1 MRSIRKRILSL
12 TLTCVLIS
20 NITVMLIGFVCVSS
34 VLRKDSNQI
43 IEQLAAKKAMELDA
57 KLITVEKSVR
67 NMKGYLTSRL
77 DENPQFWRQEDEVE
91 DAVSRFRRLA
101 GLELENTEGAVGA
114 YFRTASEIGI
124 PDNGIYLVRT
134 DDDQYMELSVAELV
148 AHDRNDETGT
158 NLYLEPLKTGEAVWL
173 LPHQSDGSNRRVI
186 SYIVPVIQ
194 NNQAWGIVGMDLDVA
209 SIVEIAG
216 SVGGYKDS
224 SMILMDHEGNFVYH
238 PDYPDGVLKS
248 QFPEELE
255 KISNRMYRGRTN
267 EKIISYRWN
276 GASRRVL
283 FRKLRN
289 EMMSVGITVSVSEV
303 SRPSTIYMLYTA
315 LIVAAVC
322 AVVIAVSARMSRLI
336 VKPLQDLTEVA
347 QKLASGD
354 LDVKIRCETHDE
366 VEVLANS
373 LQHTADELKKHV
385 ASVNEFARTD
395 ALTNVHN
402 KAAYQEMVESL
413 TADIRDGKAEFS
425 VVVLDVNCLKHM
437 NDTYG
442 HEAGD
447 LWITGAATAAERA
460 FGRSRVYRIG
470 GDEFAVILDAGD
482 RRHYDRMIAEFAQ
495 ELERFNNRADKIYTE
510 VLQVACGVADY
521 DRSVDQQYADVFRRA
536 DNQMYENKKVLKGLL

>member
-1 MRSIRKRILSL
+1 MRSIRKRILSMA
-12 TLTCVLIS
+12 LTCVLIS
-20 NITVMLIGFVCVSS
+20 NITVMVIGFVCVSS
-34 VLRKDSNQI
+34 VLRKGSNQI
-43 IEQLAAKKAMELDA
+43 IEQLAEKKALEVDA

-77 DENPQFWRQEDEVE
+77 DENPQFWRQEDEFE
-91 DAVSRFRRLA
+91 DAISRFHRLA
-101 GLELENTEGAVGA
+101 SLELRNTEGAVGA
-114 YFRTASEIGI
+114 YFRTAPEIDI
-124 PDNGIYLVRT
+124 PDDGIYLIRT
-134 DDDQYMELSVAELV
+134 DDDQYLDLSVTELV
-148 AHDRNDETGT
+148 THDRNDETDT
-158 NLYLEPLKTGEAVWL
+158 NLYMEPLKTGEMVWL
-173 LPHQSDGSNRRVI
+173 LPHQSEGSNRRVI
-186 SYIVPVIQ
+186 SYIVPIIH
-194 NNQAWGIVGMDLDVA
+194 NNQAWGIVGMDLDVS
-209 SIVEIAG
+209 SIVDIVD
-216 SVGGYKDS
+216 SVDVYKDS
-224 SMILMDHEGNFVYH
+224 SVILMDHEGNFVYH
-238 PDYPDGVLKS
+238 PDYPDGVIKS

-276 GASRRVL
+276 GASRRVM

-289 EMMSVGITVSVSEV
+289 EMSVGITVSVSEV
-303 SRPSTIYMLYTA
+303 SRPSTVYMLYTA
-315 LIVAAVC
+315 LIVAVVC

-373 LQHTADELKKHV
+373 LQHTADELKKQV
-385 ASVNEFARTD
+385 TSVNEFARTD

-413 TADIRDGKAEFS
+413 TADIRDGKAGFS

-510 VLQVACGVADY
+510 VLQVACGIADY

-536 DNQMYENKKVLKGLL
+536 DNQMYENKKVLKGLA

>member
-1 MRSIRKRILSL
+1 MRSIRRRILSMA
-12 TLTCVLIS
+12 LTCVLIS
-20 NITVMLIGFVCVSS
+20 NITVMVIGFVCVSS
-34 VLRKDSNQI
+34 VLRKGSNQI
-43 IEQLAAKKAMELDA
+43 IEQLAEKKALEVDA

-67 NMKGYLTSRL
+67 NMKGYITSRL
-77 DENPQFWRQEDEVE
+77 EENPQLWHQEEEFE
-91 DAVSRFRRLA
+91 DAISRFHRLA

-114 YFRTASEIGI
+114 YFRTAPEIDI
-124 PDNGIYLVRT
+124 PDGGIYLIRT
-134 DDDQYMELSVAELV
+134 DDDQYLELSVTELV
-148 AHDRNDETGT
+148 THDRNDETNT
-158 NLYLEPLKTGEAVWL
+158 NLYMEPLKTGESVWL
-173 LPHQSDGSNRRVI
+173 LPHQSEGSNRRVI
-186 SYIVPVIQ
+186 SYIVPIIH

-209 SIVEIAG
+209 SIVDIVE
-216 SVGGYKDS
+216 SVDVYKDS
-224 SMILMDHEGNFVYH
+224 SVILMDHEGNFVYH
-238 PDYPDGVLKS
+238 PDYPDGVIKS

-276 GASRRVL
+276 GASRRVM

-289 EMMSVGITVSVSEV
+289 EMSVGITVSVSEV
-303 SRPSTIYMLYTA
+303 SRPSTVYMLYTA
-315 LIVAAVC
+315 LIVAVVC
-322 AVVIAVSARMSRLI
+322 AVVIAVSARMSSLI

-373 LQHTADELKKHV
+373 LQHTADELKKQV

-413 TADIRDGKAEFS
+413 TADIRDGKAGFS
-425 VVVLDVNCLKHM
+425 VVILDVNCLKHM

-447 LWITGAATAAERA
+447 LWITGAAKAAERA

-482 RRHYDRMIAEFAQ
+482 RRHYDRMISEFAQ

-510 VLQVACGVADY
+510 VLQVACGIADY

-536 DNQMYENKKVLKGLL
+536 DNQMYENKKVLKGLA

>member
-1 MRSIRKRILSL
+1 MRSIRRRILSL
-12 TLTCVLIS
+12 ALTCVLIS
-20 NITVMLIGFVCVSS
+20 NITVMLIGFVCVSN

-43 IEQLAAKKAMELDA
+43 IEQLAEKKALEVDA

-77 DENPQFWRQEDEVE
+77 DENSQFWRQEDEFE
-91 DAVSRFRRLA
+91 DAVSRFQRLA
-101 GLELENTEGAVGA
+101 SLELENTEGAVGA
-114 YFRTASEIGI
+114 YFRTAPEIGI
-124 PDNGIYLVRT
+124 PDGGIYLVRT
-134 DDDQYMELSVAELV
+134 GDDQYMDLSVTELA
-148 AHDRNDETGT
+148 AHDRNDETDT
-158 NLYLEPLKTGEAVWL
+158 NLYMEPLKTGETVWL
-173 LPHQSDGSNRRVI
+173 LPHQSEGANRRVI
-186 SYIVPVIQ
+186 SYIVPIIH

-209 SIVEIAG
+209 SIVDIVDN
-216 SVGGYKDS
+216 VGVYKDS

-238 PDYPDGVLKS
+238 PDYPDGVIKS

-276 GASRRVL
+276 GASRRVM

-289 EMMSVGITVSVSEV
+289 EMSVGITVSVTEV
-303 SRPSTIYMLYTA
+303 RMPSTIYMLYTA
-315 LIVAAVC
+315 LIVAVVC
-322 AVVIAVSARMSRLI
+322 AVVIAVSARMSHLI

-373 LQHTADELKKHV
+373 LQHTADELKKQV

-413 TADIRDGKAEFS
+413 TADIRDGKAGFS
-425 VVVLDVNCLKHM
+425 VVILDVNCLKHM

-470 GDEFAVILDAGD
+470 GDEFAVILDASD
-482 RRHYDRMIAEFAQ
+482 RRHYDRMISEFAQ

-510 VLQVACGVADY
+510 VLQVACGIADY

-536 DNQMYENKKVLKGLL
+536 DNQMYENKKVLKGLA